1 VFPRNASRVLLAISY
16 DIGQR
21 SIRSRLTGTGLLRG
35 ARFVGAVRERLRE
48 VTEEQMWTVAIG
60 SDRQPLRIKRQLY
73 YGTALGKRRILPP
86 RSSWSMQWPRTPM
99 AFAASR
105 RALCFWQRTFPSNA
119 CRWIKSEDDPFK
131 RLEGQRNPH
140 FSIISM
146 RRRYVFFLSATRNTI
161 GNYNNS

>member
-1 VFPRNASRVLLAISY
+1 MFPRNASRVLLAISY
-16 DIGQR
+16 AIGQR

-35 ARFVGAVRERLRE
+35 ARGLSAQYGSRFGKSLRNKCGPWPSVPTSNPSKKKATLLWNRAGKATDPAPAIIVVDAVAAHAE
-48 VTEEQMWTVAIG
+48 
-60 SDRQPLRIKRQLY
+60 
-73 YGTALGKRRILPP
+73 
-86 RSSWSMQWPRTPM
+86 
-99 AFAASR
+99 AFASSR

-119 CRWIKSEDDPFK
+119 CRWIKSEADPFK

-161 GNYNNS
+161 GS

>member
-16 DIGQR
+16 AIGRR

-35 ARFVGAVRERLRE
+35 ARGLSAQYGSRFGKSLRNKCGPWPS
-48 VTEEQMWTVAIG
+48 VPTSNPSNKKATLLWNRA
-60 SDRQPLRIKRQLY
+60 
-73 YGTALGKRRILPP
+73 GKATDPAP

-119 CRWIKSEDDPFK
+119 CRWIKSEADPFK

-161 GNYNNS
+161 GS

>member
-1 VFPRNASRVLLAISY
+1 MFPRNASRVLLAISY
-16 DIGQR
+16 AIGQR

-35 ARFVGAVRERLRE
+35 ARGLSAQYGSGFGKSLRNKCGPWPS
-48 VTEEQMWTVAIG
+48 VPTSNPSNRKAT
-60 SDRQPLRIKRQLY
+60 L
-73 YGTALGKRRILPP
+73 GTALGKRRILPP

-119 CRWIKSEDDPFK
+119 CRWIKSEADPFK

-161 GNYNNS
+161 GS